1 MRYLT
6 LAEVLHL
13 HELIIKQT
21 GGARAIRD
29 LGALESAIAQPAA
42 TFGGKDLY
50 PSIEEKE
57 EKATALGFS
66 IIMNH
71 PFMDGNK
78 RLGHAAME
86 TFLFLNGFELEA
98 DVEDSERVFLGVAGG
113 EVTRDQFFEWVKEHI
128 KQR

>member
-1 MRYLT
+1 MRYPT

-13 HELIIKQT
+13 HELIVEQT
-21 GGARAIRD
+21 GGTRAIRD

-42 TFGGKDLY
+42 TFEGKDLY
-50 PSIEEKE
+50 PSIE

-71 PFMDGNK
+71 PFVDGNK

-98 DVEDSERVFLGVAGG
+98 DVEDSERVFLGLAGG
-113 EVTRDQFFEWVKEHI
+113 KVTRDQFFEWVKRHI
-128 KQR
+128 KER